1 MEKILERFLI
11 NIILYIMEDFYDF
24 FYDYVDLL
32 LFFIYKLYKVL
43 FNYYNFCMLY
53 CYFIYG
59 YVYLK
64 FKRKIL

>member
-1 MEKILERFLI
+1 
-11 NIILYIMEDFYDF
+11 MEDFYDF
-24 FYDYVDLL
+24 FYNYVDLL

-53 CYFIYG
+53 CNFIYG